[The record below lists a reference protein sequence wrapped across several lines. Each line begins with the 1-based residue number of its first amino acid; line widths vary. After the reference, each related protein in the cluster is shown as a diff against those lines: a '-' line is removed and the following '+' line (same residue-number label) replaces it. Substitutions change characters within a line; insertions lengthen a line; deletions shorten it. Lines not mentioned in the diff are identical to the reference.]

1 VVMDTG
7 WTELRPE
14 VLHERKRHAVQKNS
28 MEVSGGDGRWVDGAK
43 TRSLARNKTTTRSQ
57 LKMSVHGHA
66 VQ

>member
-1 VVMDTG
+1 
-7 WTELRPE
+7 
-14 VLHERKRHAVQKNS
+14 